1 MGSAPCL
8 APLQALGR
16 QLGAHGSPFPEPRVP
31 AGGWATM
38 AFELEEYLRAAFRDK
53 LLLPKMPEREDDYLT
68 PATRLLEK
76 RRELAE
82 VEEALLAQKEE
93 FQMKMESLQQRR
105 KELQHKEGQLK
116 EAIFKFDKFLK
127 DNDSKRSRALQKVSE
142 QREQVVQKVVEAMQL
157 RQEIA
162 RLLVERDRLQRHLEA
177 HAIFRSYLQGVL
189 EKTEQFHEIQ
199 ALIDRF
205 RTLTATNV
213 ALVQQDLG
221 SREAMAE
228 KRAQLQQYLEQSNNE
243 IMQLNNQLAM
253 LQAQREEA
261 RAKVHQWESKWTE
274 IQNTA
279 TKKTLQLGQIKMA
292 ALNLFQLATKQM
304 KLQVDVP
311 LEDTETQL
319 GTVQLCMLDLADILA
334 DLRKG
339 APAVQPS
346 PAAAS

>member
-1 MGSAPCL
+1 
-8 APLQALGR
+8 
-16 QLGAHGSPFPEPRVP
+16 
-31 AGGWATM
+31 M

-82 VEEALLAQKEE
+82 VEQALLAQKEE

-142 QREQVVQKVVEAMQL
+142 QREQVVQKVVEARQL

-189 EKTEQFHEIQ
+189 EKTEQFQETQ

-213 ALVQQDLG
+213 VLVQQDLG
-221 SREAMAE
+221 SREALAE
-228 KRAQLQQYLEQSNNE
+228 KRAQLQQFLEQSNNE

-334 DLRKG
+334 DLCKG

>member
-1 MGSAPCL
+1 
-8 APLQALGR
+8 
-16 QLGAHGSPFPEPRVP
+16 
-31 AGGWATM
+31 M

-82 VEEALLAQKEE
+82 VEQALLAQKEE

-105 KELQHKEGQLK
+105 KELHYKEGQLK

-127 DNDSKRSRALQKVSE
+127 DNDAKRSRALHKVSE
-142 QREQVVQKVVEAMQL
+142 QREQVVQKVVEAMRL

-162 RLLVERDRLQRHLEA
+162 RLLVERDRLQRRLEA
-177 HAIFRSYLQGVL
+177 HGIFRSYLQGVL
-189 EKTEQFHEIQ
+189 EKTEQFQDIQ
-199 ALIDRF
+199 LLIDRF
-205 RTLTATNV
+205 RTLRATHAV
-213 ALVQQDLG
+213 LVQQDLG

-228 KRAQLQQYLEQSNNE
+228 TQAQLQQYLAQSSTQ
-243 IMQLNNQLAM
+243 IMELNNQLAL
-253 LQAQREEA
+253 LQAQREQA

-274 IQNTA
+274 IQSTA
-279 TKKTLQLGQIKMA
+279 AKKTLQLGQIKMA

-304 KLQVDVP
+304 KLQV
-311 LEDTETQL
+311 
-319 GTVQLCMLDLADILA
+319 QLCMLDLADILA
-334 DLRKG
+334 DLRQG
-339 APAVQPS
+339 EPVPAIQPS

>member
-1 MGSAPCL
+1 
-8 APLQALGR
+8 
-16 QLGAHGSPFPEPRVP
+16 
-31 AGGWATM
+31 M

-76 RRELAE
+76 RRELAG
-82 VEEALLAQKEE
+82 VEQALLAQKEE

-142 QREQVVQKVVEAMQL
+142 QREQVVQKVVEARQL

-189 EKTEQFHEIQ
+189 EKTEQFQETQ

-221 SREAMAE
+221 SREALAE
-228 KRAQLQQYLEQSNNE
+228 KRAQLQQFLEQSNNE

-261 RAKVHQWESKWTE
+261 QAKVHQWESKWTE

-319 GTVQLCMLDLADILA
+319 GTAPWQLDQGFVLTTTRLLSEQLPLLLPHGIT
-334 DLRKG
+334 
-339 APAVQPS
+339 APAAFACAMATLQTRHP
-346 PAAAS
+346 

>member
-1 MGSAPCL
+1 
-8 APLQALGR
+8 
-16 QLGAHGSPFPEPRVP
+16 
-31 AGGWATM
+31 M

-76 RRELAE
+76 RRELTE
-82 VEEALLAQKEE
+82 VEQALSAQREE

-189 EKTEQFHEIQ
+189 EKTEQ
-199 ALIDRF
+199 
-205 RTLTATNV
+205 
-213 ALVQQDLG
+213 
-221 SREAMAE
+221 
-228 KRAQLQQYLEQSNNE
+228 
-243 IMQLNNQLAM
+243 
-253 LQAQREEA
+253 
-261 RAKVHQWESKWTE
+261 ESKWTE

-292 ALNLFQLATKQM
+292 TLNLFQLATKQM

-319 GTVQLCMLDLADILA
+319 GTAPWQLDQGFVLTNTRLLSQQLPLLLPHGIT
-334 DLRKG
+334 
-339 APAVQPS
+339 APAAFAYVMATLQTRHP
-346 PAAAS
+346 